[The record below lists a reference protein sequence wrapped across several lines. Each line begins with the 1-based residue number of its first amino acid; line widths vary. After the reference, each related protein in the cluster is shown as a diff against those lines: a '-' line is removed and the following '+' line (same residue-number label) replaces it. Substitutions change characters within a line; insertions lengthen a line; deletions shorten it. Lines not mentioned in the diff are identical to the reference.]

1 MSETKKTIPVD
12 YSFWKKKFI
21 LPEETE
27 LNFDDLQI
35 SKEKLEDSLSTISEK
50 IIPLY
55 KKYMS
60 IFITL
65 ILIFAF
71 LTLGITLWPFNN
83 ENNKKSI
90 QVKNSIAVFARYEP
104 TNFIFALK
112 GIPKEDKE
120 IFLDLV
126 DESGIPVNVF
136 FDDPSEEEIKEYFK
150 SHRINYIHIEKM
162 KEEKLKL
169 VCDLLKKSKR
179 NAIFAGY
186 ETDSSNLKYLKNCNK
201 ELISKEFIK
210 EDRLSMIKLYIIP
223 SITIGYVL
231 VSMFFIVLQY
241 REYRKVAVFVNKMSK
256 LEYESF
262 GIKISFDYSAYV
274 RIWISYEIFNPDIT
288 V

>member
-1 MSETKKTIPVD
+1 MTETKKTIPVEC
-12 YSFWKKKFI
+12 SFWKKKFI

-50 IIPLY
+50 VIPLY
-55 KKYMS
+55 KKYIS
-60 IFITL
+60 IFIIL
-65 ILIFAF
+65 ILIFLF
-71 LTLGITLWPFNN
+71 SILGISFWPFDN
-83 ENNKKSI
+83 ENNKKLI

-120 IFLDLV
+120 NFLDLV

-201 ELISKEFIK
+201 VLISKEFIK
-210 EDRLSMIKLYIIP
+210 EDRFSIIKLYIIA
-223 SITIGYVL
+223 SITIGYML
-231 VSMFFIVLQY
+231 VSMFFMVLQY

-256 LEYESF
+256 LEYEAF
-262 GIKISFDYSAYV
+262 GIKISFDYSAYL
-274 RIWISYEIFNPDIT
+274 RIWISYEIVDPDIT